1 MLRGG
6 PGPDGAE
13 RDRPTHFHSDYPTPV
28 PRAACKMSQTL
39 TATLRSASAV
49 IKDEETGVGGAAEFQ
64 VPSCTGGRNCMEV
77 PGYRKKSQ
85 FSFF

>member
-6 PGPDGAE
+6 PGPDGAK
-13 RDRPTHFHSDYPTPV
+13 RDRPTHFHSDYPRPV

-49 IKDEETGVGGAAEFQ
+49 IKDEKMGAE
-64 VPSCTGGRNCMEV
+64 GGRISGPIMHWGQELYGGTWV
-77 PGYRKKSQ
+77 
-85 FSFF
+85 